1 MPPRQREEIVLNLEA
16 LKQFKE
22 NHYARHLVFK
32 SSHVEILV
40 VCWRP
45 GQGSPIHDHGVAD
58 GLMIILEG
66 EITNTSY
73 FQDGRKVTTVWR
85 PGDVGHTP
93 VGASHE
99 VKNTTQEDVVSL
111 HVYAP
116 PLIRELQGADMGYH
130 NTVLPKEVHLP
141 SEVIGY
147 FLGAAS
153 GKIPFQLL
161 DPGL

>member
-1 MPPRQREEIVLNLEA
+1 MLTLDA
-16 LKQFKE
+16 LKQFKD

-32 SSHVEILV
+32 SDHVEILV

-45 GQGSPIHDHGVAD
+45 GQGSPIHGHDNSD

-73 FQDGRKVTTVWR
+73 EPDGRKVTTVWG
-85 PGDVGHTP
+85 PGFVGHTP
-93 VGASHE
+93 VGTRHE
-99 VKNTTQEDVVSL
+99 VTNRSDSDVVSL

-116 PLIRELQGADMGYH
+116 PLKRELQGADMGYH
-130 NTVLPKEVHLP
+130 NTVLPQEVQL
-141 SEVIGY
+141 SDDVIRFY
-147 FLGAAS
+147 LGAAAA
-153 GKIPFQLL
+153 KIPYQLL

>member
-1 MPPRQREEIVLNLEA
+1 MLNLEA

-32 SSHVEILV
+32 SDNVEILV

-45 GQGSPIHDHGVAD
+45 GQGSPIHHHDKAD
-58 GLMIILEG
+58 GLMIILDG

-73 FQDGRKVTTVWR
+73 HPDGRKITTVWR

-93 VGASHE
+93 VGVSHE
-99 VKNTTQEDVVSL
+99 VKNTSTQDVVSL

-116 PLIRELQGADMGYH
+116 PLKRELQGADLGYH
-130 NTVLPKEVHLP
+130 NTVLPQEVAVSDDVFRYL
-141 SEVIGY
+141 
-147 FLGAAS
+147 LGAALP
-153 GKIPFQLL
+153 KIPAGLL

>member
-1 MPPRQREEIVLNLEA
+1 MLNLQA
-16 LKQFKE
+16 LKEFRD

-32 SSHVEILV
+32 SDNVEILV
-40 VCWRP
+40 VCWKP
-45 GQGSPIHDHGVAD
+45 GQGSPIHDHGSSD

-73 FQDGRKVTTVWR
+73 DSNGQKVTTVWT

-93 VGASHE
+93 VGVRHE
-99 VKNTTQEDVVSL
+99 VVNRSDKEVVSL

-116 PLIRELQGADMGYH
+116 PLKRELQGADMGYH
-130 NTVLPKEVHLP
+130 NGVLPQEVTLPNEVVRYFMGVACNHLP
-141 SEVIGY
+141 QAI
-147 FLGAAS
+147 
-153 GKIPFQLL
+153 

>member
-1 MPPRQREEIVLNLEA
+1 METKRMLNLDT

-32 SSHVEILV
+32 SANVEILV

-45 GQGSPIHDHGVAD
+45 GQGSPVHHHDTSD
-58 GLMIILEG
+58 GLMIIMEG

-93 VGASHE
+93 VGVSHE
-99 VKNTTQEDVVSL
+99 VMNTSNNDVVSL

-116 PLIRELQGADMGYH
+116 PLKRELQGADMGYH
-130 NTVLPKEVHLP
+130 NTVIPQEVTLPTEVMR
-141 SEVIGY
+141 Y
-147 FLGAAS
+147 FLGAAVE
-153 GKIPFQLL
+153 KIPFSLL

>member
-1 MPPRQREEIVLNLEA
+1 MLNLEA

-32 SSHVEILV
+32 SDHVEILV

-45 GQGSPIHDHGVAD
+45 GQGSPIHGHGNAD

-73 FQDGRKVTTVWR
+73 FPDGRKVSSIWG
-85 PGDVGHTP
+85 PGFVGHTP
-93 VGASHE
+93 LGVEHE
-99 VKNTTQEDVVSL
+99 VVNRSDNDVVSL

-116 PLIRELQGADMGYH
+116 PLKRELQGADMGYH
-130 NTVLPKEVHLP
+130 NTVLPQEVTLP
-141 SEVIGY
+141 NEVIRY
-147 FLGAAS
+147 YLGAATE
-153 GKIPFQLL
+153 KIPFQLL

>member
-1 MPPRQREEIVLNLEA
+1 MLNLQG
-16 LKQFKE
+16 LKEFKD

-32 SSHVEILV
+32 SENVEILV

-45 GQGSPIHDHGVAD
+45 GQGSPIHDHGPSD

-73 FQDGRKVTTVWR
+73 CANGQKVTTVWC

-93 VGASHE
+93 IGVRHE
-99 VKNTTQEDVVSL
+99 VKNNSNADVVSL

-116 PLIRELQGADMGYH
+116 PLKRELQGADMGYH
-130 NTVLPKEVHLP
+130 NGVIPQEVTLSNEVVRYFMGVACQQLPATM
-141 SEVIGY
+141 I
-147 FLGAAS
+147 
-153 GKIPFQLL
+153 